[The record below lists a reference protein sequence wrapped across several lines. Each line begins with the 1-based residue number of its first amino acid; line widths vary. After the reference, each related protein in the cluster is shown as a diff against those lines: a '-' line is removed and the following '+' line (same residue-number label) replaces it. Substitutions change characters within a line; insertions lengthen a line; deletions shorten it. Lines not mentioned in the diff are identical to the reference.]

1 MFWSDLFK
9 KFLQVLKKLQIIL
22 NYMLV
27 KIYKYNAPAVE
38 YGASGS
44 NAGVVGLTPTWGIF
58 LVTRNMLIQI

>member
-1 MFWSDLFK
+1 
-9 KFLQVLKKLQIIL
+9 
-22 NYMLV
+22 MLV